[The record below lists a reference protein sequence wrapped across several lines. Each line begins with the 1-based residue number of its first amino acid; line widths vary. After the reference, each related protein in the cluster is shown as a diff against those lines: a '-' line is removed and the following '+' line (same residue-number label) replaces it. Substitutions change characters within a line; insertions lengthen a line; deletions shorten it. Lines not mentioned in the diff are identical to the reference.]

1 MSNGIN
7 KVILIGNLGA
17 EPELHAL
24 PSGDAV
30 ANLSLATNERW
41 TDRNTGELRDRTE
54 WHRVALF
61 GRVAEVA
68 GEYLHKGSRVYIEG
82 KLRTRKWQAQDG
94 QQRYTTEVIVDA
106 RGSLQMMDSRAT
118 QAVAEPE
125 PPKPAPKVTKPRKT
139 RKPKVQPEPAMAEAE
154 EEIPF

>member
-7 KVILIGNLGA
+7 KVILIGNLGS
-17 EPELHAL
+17 EPELNTL

-41 TDRNTGELRDRTE
+41 TDRSTGELRDRTE

-61 GRVAEVA
+61 GKVAEVA
-68 GEYLHKGSRVYIEG
+68 GSYLHKGSRVYIEG

-106 RGSLQMMDSRAT
+106 RGSMQMLDTR

-125 PPKPAPKVTKPRKT
+125 PPKPAPKVSKPRKT
-139 RKPKVQPEPAMAEAE
+139 RKPKAAPQPEPAMAEDDG
-154 EEIPF
+154 EIPF

>member
-7 KVILIGNLGA
+7 KVILIGNLGS
-17 EPELHAL
+17 EPELNTL

-41 TDRNTGELRDRTE
+41 TDRSTGELRDRTE

-61 GRVAEVA
+61 GKVAEVA
-68 GEYLHKGSRVYIEG
+68 GSYLHKGSRVYIEG

-106 RGSLQMMDSRAT
+106 RGSMQMLDTR

-125 PPKPAPKVTKPRKT
+125 PPKPAPKVSKPRKT
-139 RKPKVQPEPAMAEAE
+139 RKPKAQPEPAMAEAE

>member
-7 KVILIGNLGA
+7 KVILIGNLGS
-17 EPELHAL
+17 EPELNTL

-41 TDRNTGELRDRTE
+41 TDRSSGELRDRTE

-61 GRVAEVA
+61 GKVAEVA
-68 GEYLHKGSRVYIEG
+68 GSYLHKGSRVYIEG

-106 RGSLQMMDSRAT
+106 RGSMQMLDTR

-125 PPKPAPKVTKPRKT
+125 PPKPAPKVSKPRKT
-139 RKPKVQPEPAMAEAE
+139 RKPKAQPEPAMAEAE

>member
-7 KVILIGNLGA
+7 KVILIGNLGS
-17 EPELHAL
+17 EPELNTL

-30 ANLSLATNERW
+30 ANISLATNERW
-41 TDRNTGELRDRTE
+41 TDRNTGELRERVE

-68 GEYLHKGSRVYIEG
+68 GDYLHKGSRVYIEG

-94 QQRYTTEVIVDA
+94 QQRSTTEIVVDA
-106 RGSLQMMDSRAT
+106 RGSMQMMDSRP
-118 QAVAEPE
+118 QVAEPE
-125 PPKPAPKVTKPRKT
+125 PPKPAKVSKPRKA
-139 RKPKVQPEPAMAEAE
+139 RKPKAEPEPALAEGE